1 MDWGAVLEEEHAN
14 RDTNR
19 NFGENSKLE
28 PVLGNYFIFTELI
41 EDVRVE
47 VYKVQFGGAM
57 KCKARTDIILKR
69 RRNSDIVFVLIAD
82 CFTLFWRTFT
92 WRSFFPRSKLS
103 NTNLNFRRKFPP
115 V

>member
-19 NFGENSKLE
+19 NFGENRKLE

-47 VYKVQFGGAM
+47 VYKVQFGV
-57 KCKARTDIILKR
+57 R
-69 RRNSDIVFVLIAD
+69 
-82 CFTLFWRTFT
+82 
-92 WRSFFPRSKLS
+92 
-103 NTNLNFRRKFPP
+103 
-115 V
+115 